1 VKTISP
7 DEPSVILE
15 HRTDKNLKL
24 TIEPKTAPSANSTPT
39 ILLENAKFGSV
50 VPIFQHLCN
59 CTLLQHPR
67 IPDSRFTLQSSATN
81 NLDAMREFQSAFTN
95 LGLVLIPDGEKFLM
109 VGPNS
114 TAAKL
119 IPHSAQ
125 AKSAETTSNL
135 QSTNSD
141 NHAQE
146 LLPAG
151 TIDLRN
157 ATFNQVFELY
167 AVLIDHK
174 IDRTHPIQG
183 PIRGGFFL
191 HTQTPLSKSEAIY
204 STGTLIN
211 WHGANIV
218 TQSDM
223 TITAVSSLR

>member
-1 VKTISP
+1 
-7 DEPSVILE
+7 
-15 HRTDKNLKL
+15 
-24 TIEPKTAPSANSTPT
+24 
-39 ILLENAKFGSV
+39 
-50 VPIFQHLCN
+50 
-59 CTLLQHPR
+59 
-67 IPDSRFTLQSSATN
+67 
-81 NLDAMREFQSAFTN
+81 MREFQSAFTN